1 MDRKGRSRLEGRGLD
16 RVRAGPGARLSPR
29 LPSRARRLLWFVRC
43 VVVAIRATF
52 PNPVEHASWLVTLEE
67 LDS

>member
-1 MDRKGRSRLEGRGLD
+1 MNN
-16 RVRAGPGARLSPR
+16 
-29 LPSRARRLLWFVRC
+29 C